1 MELLTI
7 VNYLTIWFL
16 GVLLTSM
23 NRSRIT
29 FTLNELVYV
38 LNSTADR
45 LLRANFE
52 ITYSQFLFMVTLMSQ
67 TNPTPSY
74 LAECLGVSR
83 AAVSQRLS
91 WFQERNLVKIS
102 RVSGNDKNLSLAL
115 TRKGETLATQSADFL
130 EKEFRVLFDNAA
142 FVDLDKL
149 DKTLSQIKSHLIQ
162 NQESRNAA

>member
-1 MELLTI
+1 
-7 VNYLTIWFL
+7 
-16 GVLLTSM
+16 M

-67 TNPTPSY
+67 TNPMPSY

>member
-1 MELLTI
+1 
-7 VNYLTIWFL
+7 
-16 GVLLTSM
+16 M

-45 LLRANFE
+45 RLRANFE

-102 RVSGNDKNLSLAL
+102 KVSGNDKNLSLAL
-115 TRKGETLATQSADFL
+115 TRKGETLAAESADFL
-130 EKEFRVLFDNAA
+130 EKEFRVIFKNAS

-149 DKTLSQIKSHLIQ
+149 DKTLTQIKSHLIQ

>member
-1 MELLTI
+1 
-7 VNYLTIWFL
+7 
-16 GVLLTSM
+16 M

-52 ITYSQFLFMVTLMSQ
+52 MTYSQFLFMVTLMSQ

-102 RVSGNDKNLSLAL
+102 KVSGNDKNLSLAL
-115 TRKGETLATQSADFL
+115 TRKGETLTTQSADFL
-130 EKEFRVLFDNAA
+130 EKEFRIIFDNAA

>member
-1 MELLTI
+1 
-7 VNYLTIWFL
+7 
-16 GVLLTSM
+16 M

-52 ITYSQFLFMVTLMSQ
+52 LTYSQFLFMVTLMSQ

-91 WFQERNLVKIS
+91 WFQERNLLKIS
-102 RVSGNDKNLSLAL
+102 KVSGNDKNLSLAL
-115 TRKGETLATQSADFL
+115 TRKGETLTTQSADFL
-130 EKEFRVLFDNAA
+130 EKEFRIIFDNAA

>member
-1 MELLTI
+1 
-7 VNYLTIWFL
+7 
-16 GVLLTSM
+16 M
-23 NRSRIT
+23 NRSSIT

-102 RVSGNDKNLSLAL
+102 KVSGNDKNLSLAL
-115 TRKGETLATQSADFL
+115 TRKGETLTTQSADFL
-130 EKEFRVLFDNAA
+130 EKEFRLIFDNAA

>member
-1 MELLTI
+1 
-7 VNYLTIWFL
+7 
-16 GVLLTSM
+16 M

-67 TNPTPSY
+67 TNPTPSF

-102 RVSGNDKNLSLAL
+102 RVSGNDKNLSLSL

-149 DKTLSQIKSHLIQ
+149 DKTLSQIKSHLSQ

>member
-1 MELLTI
+1 
-7 VNYLTIWFL
+7 
-16 GVLLTSM
+16 M
-23 NRSRIT
+23 NTSRIT

-102 RVSGNDKNLSLAL
+102 KVSGNDKNLSLAL
-115 TRKGETLATQSADFL
+115 TRKGETLTSQSADFL
-130 EKEFRVLFDNAA
+130 EKEFRIVFDNAA

>member
-1 MELLTI
+1 MK
-7 VNYLTIWFL
+7 
-16 GVLLTSM
+16 
-23 NRSRIT
+23 RSRIT

-45 LLRANFE
+45 LLRVNFE
-52 ITYSQFLFMVTLMSQ
+52 LTYSQFLFMVTLMSQ

-91 WFQERNLVKIS
+91 WFQERNLVKVS

-115 TRKGETLATQSADFL
+115 TRKGETLTTQSADFL
-130 EKEFRVLFDNAA
+130 EKEFRIIFDNAA

>member
-1 MELLTI
+1 
-7 VNYLTIWFL
+7 
-16 GVLLTSM
+16 M
-23 NRSRIT
+23 NTSRIT
-29 FTLNELVYV
+29 FTLNELVFV

-52 ITYSQFLFMVTLMSQ
+52 ITYSQFLFLVTLMSQ

-115 TRKGETLATQSADFL
+115 TRKGETLTTQSADFL

>member
-1 MELLTI
+1 
-7 VNYLTIWFL
+7 
-16 GVLLTSM
+16 M
-23 NRSRIT
+23 NTSRIT

-102 RVSGNDKNLSLAL
+102 KVSGNDKNLSLAL
-115 TRKGETLATQSADFL
+115 TRKGETLAAQSADFL
-130 EKEFRVLFDNAA
+130 EKEFRVLFDNVA

-149 DKTLSQIKSHLIQ
+149 DKTLTQIKSHLIQ

>member
-1 MELLTI
+1 
-7 VNYLTIWFL
+7 
-16 GVLLTSM
+16 M
-23 NRSRIT
+23 NTSRIT

-52 ITYSQFLFMVTLMSQ
+52 ITYSQFLFLVTLMSQ
-67 TNPTPSY
+67 NNPTPSY

-91 WFQERNLVKIS
+91 WFEERNFVKITKL
-102 RVSGNDKNLSLAL
+102 SGNDKSLSLAL
-115 TRKGETLATQSADFL
+115 TRKGEALATQSADFL
-130 EKEFRVLFDNAA
+130 EQEFRIMFENAA
-142 FVDLDKL
+142 FVDLVKL
-149 DKTLSQIKSHLIQ
+149 DKTLTQIKTHLIQ

>member
-1 MELLTI
+1 
-7 VNYLTIWFL
+7 
-16 GVLLTSM
+16 M
-23 NRSRIT
+23 NTSRIT
-29 FTLNELVYV
+29 FTLNELVFV

-67 TNPTPSY
+67 TNPTPSN

-91 WFQERNLVKIS
+91 WFQERNFLKIS
-102 RVSGNDKNLSLAL
+102 KVSGNDKNLSLAL
-115 TRKGETLATQSADFL
+115 TRKGETVATQSADFL

>member
-1 MELLTI
+1 
-7 VNYLTIWFL
+7 
-16 GVLLTSM
+16 M
-23 NRSRIT
+23 NTSRIT

-91 WFQERNLVKIS
+91 WFQDRNLVKIS
-102 RVSGNDKNLSLAL
+102 KVSGNDKNLSLAL
-115 TRKGETLATQSADFL
+115 TRKGETLAAQSADFL
-130 EKEFRVLFDNAA
+130 EKEFRLIFDNAA

-162 NQESRNAA
+162 NLESRNAA

>member
-1 MELLTI
+1 
-7 VNYLTIWFL
+7 
-16 GVLLTSM
+16 M

-67 TNPTPSY
+67 TNPTPSF

-102 RVSGNDKNLSLAL
+102 RVSGNDKNLSLSL

>member
-1 MELLTI
+1 
-7 VNYLTIWFL
+7 
-16 GVLLTSM
+16 M
-23 NRSRIT
+23 NTSRIT

-102 RVSGNDKNLSLAL
+102 KVSGNDKNLSLAL
-115 TRKGETLATQSADFL
+115 TRKGETLTTQSADFL
-130 EKEFRVLFDNAA
+130 EKEFRIIFDNAA

>member
-1 MELLTI
+1 
-7 VNYLTIWFL
+7 
-16 GVLLTSM
+16 M
-23 NRSRIT
+23 NTSRIT

-102 RVSGNDKNLSLAL
+102 KVSGNDKNLSLAL
-115 TRKGETLATQSADFL
+115 TRKGETLTTQSADFL
-130 EKEFRVLFDNAA
+130 EKEFRLIFDNAA

>member
-1 MELLTI
+1 
-7 VNYLTIWFL
+7 
-16 GVLLTSM
+16 M

-115 TRKGETLATQSADFL
+115 SRKGETLATQSAHFL

>member
-1 MELLTI
+1 
-7 VNYLTIWFL
+7 
-16 GVLLTSM
+16 M

-52 ITYSQFLFMVTLMSQ
+52 LTYSQFLFMVTLMSQ

-102 RVSGNDKNLSLAL
+102 KVSGNDKNLSLAL
-115 TRKGETLATQSADFL
+115 TRKGETLTTQSADFL
-130 EKEFRVLFDNAA
+130 EKEFRLIFDNAA
-142 FVDLDKL
+142 FVNLDKL

-162 NQESRNAA
+162 SQESRNAA

>member
-1 MELLTI
+1 
-7 VNYLTIWFL
+7 
-16 GVLLTSM
+16 M
-23 NRSRIT
+23 NSSRIT

-102 RVSGNDKNLSLAL
+102 KVSGNDKNLSLAL
-115 TRKGETLATQSADFL
+115 TRKGETLTTQSADFL
-130 EKEFRVLFDNAA
+130 EKEFRLIFDNAA

>member
-1 MELLTI
+1 
-7 VNYLTIWFL
+7 
-16 GVLLTSM
+16 M
-23 NRSRIT
+23 NTSRIT
-29 FTLNELVYV
+29 FTLNELVFV

-115 TRKGETLATQSADFL
+115 TRKGETLATQSANFL

>member
-1 MELLTI
+1 
-7 VNYLTIWFL
+7 
-16 GVLLTSM
+16 M
-23 NRSRIT
+23 NSSRIT

-67 TNPTPSY
+67 TNPTPSF

-102 RVSGNDKNLSLAL
+102 KVSGNDKNLSLAL
-115 TRKGETLATQSADFL
+115 TRKGETLTTQSADFL
-130 EKEFRVLFDNAA
+130 EKEFRIIFDNAA

>member
-1 MELLTI
+1 
-7 VNYLTIWFL
+7 
-16 GVLLTSM
+16 M
-23 NRSRIT
+23 NPSRIT

-45 LLRANFE
+45 LLRANFA

-91 WFQERNLVKIS
+91 WFQDRNLVKIS
-102 RVSGNDKNLSLAL
+102 KVSGNDRNLSLAL
-115 TRKGETLATQSADFL
+115 TRKGETLAAQSADFL
-130 EKEFRVLFDNAA
+130 EKEFRLIFDNAA

-149 DKTLSQIKSHLIQ
+149 DKTLNQIKSHLIQ
-162 NQESRNAA
+162 SQESRNAA

>member
-1 MELLTI
+1 
-7 VNYLTIWFL
+7 
-16 GVLLTSM
+16 M
-23 NRSRIT
+23 NTSRIT

-52 ITYSQFLFMVTLMSQ
+52 LTYSQFLFMVTLMSQ

-102 RVSGNDKNLSLAL
+102 KVSGNDKNLSLAL
-115 TRKGETLATQSADFL
+115 TRKGETLAAESADFL
-130 EKEFRVLFDNAA
+130 EKEFRVIFKNAS

-149 DKTLSQIKSHLIQ
+149 DKTLTQIKSHLIQ

>member
-1 MELLTI
+1 
-7 VNYLTIWFL
+7 
-16 GVLLTSM
+16 M

-45 LLRANFE
+45 LLRANFS

-102 RVSGNDKNLSLAL
+102 KVSGNDKNLSLTL
-115 TRKGETLATQSADFL
+115 TRKGETLAAQSADFL

-149 DKTLSQIKSHLIQ
+149 DKTLTQIKSHLIQ

>member
-1 MELLTI
+1 
-7 VNYLTIWFL
+7 
-16 GVLLTSM
+16 M
-23 NRSRIT
+23 NTSRIT
-29 FTLNELVYV
+29 FALNELVFV

-115 TRKGETLATQSADFL
+115 TRKGETLTTQSADFL
-130 EKEFRVLFDNAA
+130 EKQFRVLFDNAV

-149 DKTLSQIKSHLIQ
+149 DKTLSQIKLHLIQ

>member
-1 MELLTI
+1 
-7 VNYLTIWFL
+7 
-16 GVLLTSM
+16 M

-52 ITYSQFLFMVTLMSQ
+52 LTYSQFLFLVTLMSQ
-67 TNPTPSY
+67 DKPTPSY

-91 WFQERNLVKIS
+91 WFEDRNLVKVS
-102 RVSGNDKNLSLAL
+102 RVAGNERNLSLEL
-115 TRKGETLATQSADFL
+115 TRKGELLATKSADFL
-130 EKEFRVLFDNAA
+130 EKEFRILFDGGSP
-142 FVDLDKL
+142 VDLQKL
-149 DKTLSQIKSHLIQ
+149 DKTLTQVKTQLIKNSEL
-162 NQESRNAA
+162 RNAA

>member
-1 MELLTI
+1 
-7 VNYLTIWFL
+7 
-16 GVLLTSM
+16 M

-67 TNPTPSY
+67 TNPTPSF

-115 TRKGETLATQSADFL
+115 SRKGETLATQSVDFL

-162 NQESRNAA
+162 NQESRNAG